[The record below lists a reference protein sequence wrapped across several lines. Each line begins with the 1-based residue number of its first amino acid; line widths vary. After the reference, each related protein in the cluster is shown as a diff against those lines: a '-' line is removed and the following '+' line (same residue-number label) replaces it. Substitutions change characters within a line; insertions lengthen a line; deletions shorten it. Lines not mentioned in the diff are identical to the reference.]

1 MDNKKKKFN
10 TNRVAA
16 YALSGVMLAS
26 VIPYNVFA
34 STSQVNNALEMS
46 DGIKPTQLKAA
57 GDKALTDDQKKRAGQ
72 SANNWKEEISQDN
85 DYWQVEKGWQGRN
98 LGGTSSIG
106 MALSEIN
113 YLGTYTD
120 ANGNDVIR
128 LQWQGDTR
136 SNAGS
141 WMNNLSLALKFQKDL
156 YEKIDWNKSYAYS
169 SYGKEEKFLFNN
181 VKSSDYQAEFTLAQL
196 AKSYTGAKYELPINL
211 VLKDGV
217 KIADLGKKDY
227 LIQHRGL
234 DVQNKLVLT
243 NVPGTQRDV
252 DLNTIEYGQFTRSTI
267 VPLNSNLNND
277 VIPANSNKKSN
288 EQRFGTSEYDSD
300 KKVIR
305 TRHYYIK
312 SDSIDSYLGN
322 VGFTQSFDAR
332 LLDLLKEDEK
342 GNVAY
347 LDVNTIDNEKAYKTT
362 PKVAIKRDQINVKN
376 GVATIYVVGSDFKS
390 NLEETGIKVVRAT
403 SGNIKTGIYSTLFKT
418 WTINYVNTSI
428 EYNVDEDMISKL
440 FPQNKYLQSYAFSS
454 GFVHENKDG
463 FLRSD
468 QEVKEDTV
476 IKKGDKLTLEFK
488 DRINNKGNQY
498 VMQIGETYHLMNDDS
513 APQGASEFETI
524 SERNAGKLTNKD
536 MKYDI
541 TMQAGRTLHAGDKIK
556 LWIIN
561 DNGHKYESQGW
572 RLFINKGDASTDKDI
587 VNVEGENT
595 FVKDYS
601 PYYFQHSKSVDG
613 AMVTKYKYVPQVEE
627 IFDTDTEIKGTVRKD
642 GNNVTGY
649 YIAPTGDK
657 FYFDT
662 KLSADKNSAETI
674 ILDENGRKVEKGD
687 EKYDAVYKYAL
698 GQLKTEDGKE
708 ILKLK
713 KDMPIYINTARKG
726 QFPSDPVIEKVK
738 SRVTFDQNYEGKP
751 DDKVVVAPEND
762 QYLGNAGYKANGL
775 DYNGK
780 NVMPENPTREGYV
793 FKGWATKAD
802 AKEANFDKDTPI
814 TESLKVYAVWV
825 KEDEAKDA
833 DKYTPEYTDA
843 DAVVGKQTTITAPN
857 FKDKDGKD
865 TTKPEE
871 TTFKLGEGAPEGAKI
886 DENTGKITYTP
897 ADGTAGTDVEI
908 PVIVTYPDKTTDE
921 ITAKVT
927 VAKADPTEATA
938 KPEITAPKA
947 GDKEIKGKAE
957 PNAKVVVELP
967 DGTKVETTADGEGNF
982 TAKVPEGKEPK
993 EGETVKATATVDG
1006 KKPSEEATAKTGK
1019 ADPTEATAKP
1029 EITAPKAGDK
1039 EIKGKA
1045 EPNAKVVVELPD
1057 GTKVETTADGEGN
1070 FTAKVPEGKE
1080 PKEGQTVKA
1089 TATVDGKKPSEE
1101 ATAKTGKADE
1111 TDAKKNPAQ
1120 DPKKTEVENKNK
1132 LTPDEKNKVK
1142 EEVEKANPKASD
1154 VTVDDKGNA
1163 ELTYPD
1169 GSKNIIPAD
1178 KTVTEKGTGSTGGND
1193 GYRPGH
1199 SGRDIFDGLFRRHDY
1214 TPTYPVKTVVPGKT
1228 AVGTQVEDTLWYVFR
1243 INEFEYE
1250 VVRNGVVTK
1259 RKMDVTPV
1267 LQNNRTMLPL
1277 RYVAEA
1283 LQADVKWDA
1292 KTRTATFTK
1301 DGLTASIQIDSDEIV
1316 LSNGKTVKM
1325 DSKPLNINDRILVSV
1340 TNVANVFG
1348 LTNGNTKDK
1357 ADQDIEWEQQD
1368 KSATIY
1374 IRR

>member
-1 MDNKKKKFN
+1 M
-10 TNRVAA
+10 NRKLFEKIITEKRAKSSNERPKYGLRKLTVGVVSCLLGYMMFFTPNVVAA
-16 YALSGVMLAS
+16 EKVDQSQVVANVESIKANDGEEAEQPNKEVVKPTENNAQDRTTPEAASETPTEKTAEETAETEKAKAEKELEAYKAEAIKKIEEAFKGFGEDAKPSKSLEDYKKEVEEAKDKETVHAIVIEAQAEANSAHELSEKDKKEAKPDEVVKFTNEEKAKLLEAGISEERIANLETSYNALKDNYKREDF
-26 VIPYNVFA
+26 IFA
-34 STSQVNNALEMS
+34 SINAEKEGKKLDSMTRAAIE
-46 DGIKPTQLKAA
+46 KAI
-57 GDKALTDDQKKRAGQ
+57 TEDQKRRAGQ

-136 SNAGS
+136 SNAGT
-141 WMNNLSLALKFQKDL
+141 WMNNLSIALKFQKDL

-169 SYGKEEKFLFNN
+169 SYGKEERFLFNN

-196 AKSYTGAKYELPINL
+196 AKAYTKKYELPINL

-217 KIADLGKKDY
+217 KISDLGKKDY

-234 DVQNKLVLT
+234 DVDNKLVLT
-243 NVPGTQRDV
+243 NVPGVQRDV

-347 LDVNTIDNEKAYKTT
+347 LDVNTINNEKAYKTT
-362 PKVAIKRDQINVKN
+362 PKVAIKRNQINVKN

-403 SGNIKTGIYSTLFKT
+403 SGNIKTGIYSTLFKS

-440 FPQNKYLQSYAFSS
+440 FPQNKYLQAYAFSS

-498 VMQIGETYHLMNDDS
+498 VMQIGETYHLMNDAS
-513 APQGASEFETI
+513 APEGAENFETI
-524 SERNAGKLTNKD
+524 SERNVGGITSANRN

-561 DNGHKYESQGW
+561 DNGQKYESHSW
-572 RLFINKGDASTDKDI
+572 RLFLNTGNKATDKDV

-595 FVKDYS
+595 FKKDYS
-601 PYYFQHSKSVDG
+601 PYYFQHSKSIDG
-613 AMVTKYKYVPQVEE
+613 VMVTKYKYVPQVEE
-627 IFDTDTEIKGTVRKD
+627 IFDTDKEIKGTVRKD

-649 YIAPTGDK
+649 YIAPTGEK

-662 KLSADKNSAETI
+662 KLAADKNSAETI

-698 GQLKTEDGKE
+698 GQLKDEKGE
-708 ILKLK
+708 GLKLK

-751 DDKVVVAPEND
+751 EDKVVVAPENE
-762 QYLGNAGYKANGL
+762 QYLGNAGYTANGL

-793 FKGWATKAD
+793 FKGWATTKDAKKAD
-802 AKEANFDKDTPI
+802 FTKDTAI
-814 TESLKVYAVWV
+814 ENSLTVYAVW
-825 KEDEAKDA
+825 EEAK
-833 DKYTPEYTDA
+833 
-843 DAVVGKQTTITAPN
+843 
-857 FKDKDGKD
+857 
-865 TTKPEE
+865 
-871 TTFKLGEGAPEGAKI
+871 
-886 DENTGKITYTP
+886 
-897 ADGTAGTDVEI
+897 
-908 PVIVTYPDKTTDE
+908 
-921 ITAKVT
+921 
-927 VAKADPTEATA
+927 
-938 KPEITAPKA
+938 
-947 GDKEIKGKAE
+947 
-957 PNAKVVVELP
+957 
-967 DGTKVETTADGEGNF
+967 TTADKTEP
-982 TAKVPEGKEPK
+982 TVP
-993 EGETVKATATVDG
+993 
-1006 KKPSEEATAKTGK
+1006 AKTPVADK
-1019 ADPTEATAKP
+1019 A
-1029 EITAPKAGDK
+1029 
-1039 EIKGKA
+1039 
-1045 EPNAKVVVELPD
+1045 NL
-1057 GTKVETTADGEGN
+1057 
-1070 FTAKVPEGKE
+1070 
-1080 PKEGQTVKA
+1080 
-1089 TATVDGKKPSEE
+1089 
-1101 ATAKTGKADE
+1101 
-1111 TDAKKNPAQ
+1111 TD
-1120 DPKKTEVENKNK
+1120 
-1132 LTPDEKNKVK
+1132 DEK
-1142 EEVEKANPKASD
+1142 
-1154 VTVDDKGNA
+1154 
-1163 ELTYPD
+1163 
-1169 GSKNIIPAD
+1169 
-1178 KTVTEKGTGSTGGND
+1178 
-1193 GYRPGH
+1193 
-1199 SGRDIFDGLFRRHDY
+1199 
-1214 TPTYPVKTVVPGKT
+1214 
-1228 AVGTQVEDTLWYVFR
+1228 
-1243 INEFEYE
+1243 
-1250 VVRNGVVTK
+1250 
-1259 RKMDVTPV
+1259 
-1267 LQNNRTMLPL
+1267 
-1277 RYVAEA
+1277 
-1283 LQADVKWDA
+1283 ADVK
-1292 KTRTATFTK
+1292 KK
-1301 DGLTASIQIDSDEIV
+1301 
-1316 LSNGKTVKM
+1316 
-1325 DSKPLNINDRILVSV
+1325 
-1340 TNVANVFG
+1340 
-1348 LTNGNTKDK
+1348 
-1357 ADQDIEWEQQD
+1357 
-1368 KSATIY
+1368 
-1374 IRR
+1374 

>member
-169 SYGKEEKFLFNN
+169 SYGNEEKFLFNN

-440 FPQNKYLQSYAFSS
+440 FPQNKYLQAYAFSS

-488 DRINNKGNQY
+488 DKIDGKGNQY
-498 VMQIGETYHLMNDDS
+498 VMQIGETYHLMNDAS
-513 APQGASEFETI
+513 APEGAENFETI
-524 SERNAGKLTNKD
+524 SERSAVGKLSSKD

-541 TMQAGRTLHAGDKIK
+541 TMQAGRTLHAGEKIK

-561 DNGHKYESQGW
+561 DNGHKYESHSW
-572 RLFINKGDASTDKDI
+572 RLFLNTGNAATDKDI

-595 FVKDYS
+595 FKKDYS
-601 PYYFQHSKSVDG
+601 PYYFQHSKSIDG
-613 AMVTKYKYVPQVEE
+613 VMVTKYKYVPQVEE
-627 IFDTDTEIKGTVRKD
+627 IFDTDKEIKGTVRKD

-649 YIAPTGDK
+649 YIAPSGEK

-662 KLSADKNSAETI
+662 KLAADKNSAETI
-674 ILDENGRKVEKGD
+674 ILDENGRKVEAGD

-698 GQLKTEDGKE
+698 GQLKAEDGE
-708 ILKLK
+708 GLKLK

-751 DDKVVVAPEND
+751 EDKVVGAPENE
-762 QYLGNAGYKANGL
+762 QYLGNAGYTANGL

-780 NVMPENPTREGYV
+780 NVMPEAPTREGYTFV
-793 FKGWATKAD
+793 GWATTKDATKAD
-802 AKEANFDKDTPI
+802 FTKDTPI
-814 TESLKVYAVWV
+814 ENSLTVYAVW
-825 KEDEAKDA
+825 KKAELTDNL
-833 DKYTPEYTDA
+833 TPAYTDA
-843 DAVVGKQTTITAPN
+843 DGKVGTQTTITAPN
-857 FKDKDGKD
+857 FTDKGGKD
-865 TTKPEE
+865 TTKPEG
-871 TTFKLGEGAPEGAKI
+871 TKFALGKDAPTGAKI
-886 DENTGKITYTP
+886 NPDTGEITYTP
-897 ADGTAGTDVEI
+897 AEADAGKDVEI
-908 PVIVTYPDKTTDE
+908 PVVVTYNDGSTDNVN
-921 ITAKVT
+921 AKVT
-927 VAKADPTEATA
+927 VK
-938 KPEITAPKA
+938 
-947 GDKEIKGKAE
+947 
-957 PNAKVVVELP
+957 
-967 DGTKVETTADGEGNF
+967 
-982 TAKVPEGKEPK
+982 
-993 EGETVKATATVDG
+993 
-1006 KKPSEEATAKTGK
+1006 AKT
-1019 ADPTEATAKP
+1019 D
-1029 EITAPKAGDK
+1029 
-1039 EIKGKA
+1039 A
-1045 EPNAKVVVELPD
+1045 E
-1057 GTKVETTADGEGN
+1057 
-1070 FTAKVPEGKE
+1070 
-1080 PKEGQTVKA
+1080 
-1089 TATVDGKKPSEE
+1089 
-1101 ATAKTGKADE
+1101 
-1111 TDAKKNPAQ
+1111 KNPVV
-1120 DPKKTEVENKNK
+1120 DPAKTEVKDK
-1132 LTPDEKNKVK
+1132 TALTK
-1142 EEVEKANPKASD
+1142 EEKDKVAEEVKKANPKAKE
-1154 VTVDDKGNA
+1154 VTVGDDGKATLTYEDGSTNEIPGDKTVTEKAKTDA
-1163 ELTYPD
+1163 EKNPVVDPAKTEVKDKTALTDEEKAKVVEEVKKANPEAKDVKVGDEGKATLTYPD
-1169 GSKNIIPAD
+1169 GSKNTIAAD
-1178 KTVTEKGTGSTGGND
+1178 KTVTEKDTDNIGGND

-1199 SGRDIFDGLFRRHDY
+1199 DGRDIFDRLFRRHDY
-1214 TPTYPVKTVVPGKT
+1214 TPTYPVKTVVPEKT
-1228 AVGTQVEDTLWYVFR
+1228 EYGTPVRDTLWYVFH
-1243 INEFEYE
+1243 INEFQYE

-1259 RKMDVTPV
+1259 RLMDVTPV
-1267 LQNNRTMLPL
+1267 LQNGRTMLPL

-1283 LQADVKWDA
+1283 LQADVTWDA

>member
-1 MDNKKKKFN
+1 
-10 TNRVAA
+10 
-16 YALSGVMLAS
+16 
-26 VIPYNVFA
+26 
-34 STSQVNNALEMS
+34 
-46 DGIKPTQLKAA
+46 
-57 GDKALTDDQKKRAGQ
+57 
-72 SANNWKEEISQDN
+72 
-85 DYWQVEKGWQGRN
+85 
-98 LGGTSSIG
+98 

-243 NVPGTQRDV
+243 NVPGIQRDV

-440 FPQNKYLQSYAFSS
+440 FPQNKYLRSYAFSS

-871 TTFKLGEGAPEGAKI
+871 TTFKLGEGAPEGAEI
-886 DENTGKITYTP
+886 DEETGKITYTP
-897 ADGTAGTDVEI
+897 ADGTAGTDVNI
-908 PVIVTYPDKTTDE
+908 PVVVTYKDGSTDNVNAKVTVTEKAQTDAEKNPAVEPEKTEVKDKKKLTPEEKAEVEKKVKEKNPKADKVEVGDDGSATLTYPDKSTNTLTPDQT
-921 ITAKVT
+921 ITEK
-927 VAKADPTEATA
+927 
-938 KPEITAPKA
+938 
-947 GDKEIKGKAE
+947 
-957 PNAKVVVELP
+957 
-967 DGTKVETTADGEGNF
+967 
-982 TAKVPEGKEPK
+982 
-993 EGETVKATATVDG
+993 
-1006 KKPSEEATAKTGK
+1006 AKT
-1019 ADPTEATAKP
+1019 D
-1029 EITAPKAGDK
+1029 
-1039 EIKGKA
+1039 A
-1045 EPNAKVVVELPD
+1045 E
-1057 GTKVETTADGEGN
+1057 
-1070 FTAKVPEGKE
+1070 
-1080 PKEGQTVKA
+1080 
-1089 TATVDGKKPSEE
+1089 
-1101 ATAKTGKADE
+1101 
-1111 TDAKKNPAQ
+1111 KNPAQ

>member
-1 MDNKKKKFN
+1 MKNSKKMTEIIEKKKELSAEKTPKYGTRKLSIGLVSCMLGFSLIIAPGSSKAAEGTETPETLVSEGNIPDTPVVEETKPAEAPAEEIKAPAEEATTVENKEQAQPSVTTEEKTAENKKAEEVKEETAEVKEEFKL
-10 TNRVAA
+10 TDAQ
-16 YALSGVMLAS
+16 
-26 VIPYNVFA
+26 I
-34 STSQVNNALEMS
+34 Q
-46 DGIKPTQLKAA
+46 KLKAA
-57 GDKALTDDQKKRAGQ
+57 DFTQAEINVVEENIRAYVKENKDFDVDAHIADVIKTKEANDKREADKAKKVEENKKSEIQNRAAAQKAGEDKVLTEDQKKRAGQ
-72 SANNWKEEISQDN
+72 SANNWKEEITEDN

-98 LGGTSSIG
+98 LGGASSIG
-106 MALSEIN
+106 MALSEVN

-136 SNAGS
+136 TNAGS
-141 WMNNLSLALKFQKDL
+141 WMNNLSLAFKFQKDL

-243 NVPGTQRDV
+243 NVPGTQRDL

-440 FPQNKYLQSYAFSS
+440 FPQNKYLQAYAFSS

-524 SERNAGKLTNKD
+524 SERNVGGITSANRD

-541 TMQAGRTLHAGDKIK
+541 TMQAGRKLSAGEKIR

-561 DNGHKYESQGW
+561 DNGQKYESHSW
-572 RLFINKGDASTDKDI
+572 RLFLNTGNAATDKDI

-595 FVKDYS
+595 FKKDYS

-613 AMVTKYKYVPQVEE
+613 VMVTKYKYVPQVEE

-649 YIAPTGDK
+649 YIAPTGEK

-662 KLSADKNSAETI
+662 TLSADKDSAETI
-674 ILDENGRKVEKGD
+674 IIDENGRKVEEGD

-698 GQLKTEDGKE
+698 GQLKTEDGE
-708 ILKLK
+708 GLKLK

-751 DDKVVVAPEND
+751 EDTVVVAPENE
-762 QYLGNAGYKANGL
+762 QYLGNAGYEANGL

-780 NVMPENPTREGYV
+780 NVMPKNPTREGYV

-802 AKEANFDKDTPI
+802 ATEADFTKDTPI

-825 KEDEAKDA
+825 KEEDAKDA
-833 DKYTPEYTDA
+833 DKYNPTADKVEKDKGTAVTEKDVTDA
-843 DAVVGKQTTITAPN
+843 V
-857 FKDKDGKD
+857 
-865 TTKPEE
+865 
-871 TTFKLGEGAPEGAKI
+871 
-886 DENTGKITYTP
+886 
-897 ADGTAGTDVEI
+897 
-908 PVIVTYPDKTTDE
+908 
-921 ITAKVT
+921 
-927 VAKADPTEATA
+927 
-938 KPEITAPKA
+938 
-947 GDKEIKGKAE
+947 
-957 PNAKVVVELP
+957 
-967 DGTKVETTADGEGNF
+967 
-982 TAKVPEGKEPK
+982 KVPDFKENPK
-993 EGETVKATATVDG
+993 F
-1006 KKPSEEATAKTGK
+1006 P
-1019 ADPTEATAKP
+1019 
-1029 EITAPKAGDK
+1029 
-1039 EIKGKA
+1039 
-1045 EPNAKVVVELPD
+1045 
-1057 GTKVETTADGEGN
+1057 
-1070 FTAKVPEGKE
+1070 
-1080 PKEGQTVKA
+1080 GQT
-1089 TATVDGKKPSEE
+1089 
-1101 ATAKTGKADE
+1101 
-1111 TDAKKNPAQ
+1111 
-1120 DPKKTEVENKNK
+1120 PK
-1132 LTPDEKNKVK
+1132 
-1142 EEVEKANPKASD
+1142 
-1154 VTVDDKGNA
+1154 VTVDDPSKLPDGNTVGKTDVA
-1163 ELTYPD
+1163 VTVTYPD
-1169 GSKNIIPAD
+1169 GSTDKLTVPVTIKDTTPAEKDAD
-1178 KTVTEKGTGSTGGND
+1178 KYNPTADKVEKDKGT
-1193 GYRPGH
+1193 
-1199 SGRDIFDGLFRRHDY
+1199 
-1214 TPTYPVKTVVPGKT
+1214 
-1228 AVGTQVEDTLWYVFR
+1228 AVT
-1243 INEFEYE
+1243 
-1250 VVRNGVVTK
+1250 
-1259 RKMDVTPV
+1259 
-1267 LQNNRTMLPL
+1267 
-1277 RYVAEA
+1277 
-1283 LQADVKWDA
+1283 
-1292 KTRTATFTK
+1292 
-1301 DGLTASIQIDSDEIV
+1301 
-1316 LSNGKTVKM
+1316 
-1325 DSKPLNINDRILVSV
+1325 
-1340 TNVANVFG
+1340 
-1348 LTNGNTKDK
+1348 
-1357 ADQDIEWEQQD
+1357 
-1368 KSATIY
+1368 
-1374 IRR
+1374 